1 MEKQFLTAKEA
12 YILTDS
18 GSVMDFVMEN
28 IKQKAESGFD
38 HLLIEIA
45 KEDVL
50 AKLKELG
57 YEAEERIPEKKLCL
71 ISWRYPQ

>member
-1 MEKQFLTAKEA
+1 MEKQFITAKEA

-18 GSVMDFVMEN
+18 GYVMDFVMEN

-45 KEDVL
+45 KDDVVE
-50 AKLKELG
+50 KLKELG
-57 YEAEERIPEKKLCL
+57 YEVEERIPERKLYL
-71 ISWRYPQ
+71 ISWRCR